1 MRSVSLQGS
10 LAPISLGGDGT
21 GEQHSPR
28 TYKMCM
34 PRHTFFF
41 FFDTRVLK
49 AFVGFQNL
57 TGKYVK

>member
-10 LAPISLGGDGT
+10 LGPISLGGDGA

-28 TYKMCM
+28 IYKMCM
-34 PRHTFFF
+34 PRCIFF